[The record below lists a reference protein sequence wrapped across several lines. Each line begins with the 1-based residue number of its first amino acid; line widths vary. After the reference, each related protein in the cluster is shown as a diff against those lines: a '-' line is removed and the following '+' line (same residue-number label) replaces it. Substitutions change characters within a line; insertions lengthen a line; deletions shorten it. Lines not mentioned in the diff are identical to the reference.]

1 MLRKLSRHV
10 TSAKVAAALLICAS
24 AAGCGDNSD
33 EGKKKA
39 DSSAKAPAERLAPA
53 ELVGTYSMVL
63 KPTDLPANPPPE
75 LTDRA
80 ERWTLKIANT
90 GGPNNSPA
98 LALTNDQLGLLES
111 SRLGVIGNRILLH
124 DEECAVAPAL
134 VESEYRWERDGTT
147 LRFTAVKSGCKDKV
161 SLTLLTAEPW
171 AKRP

>member
-1 MLRKLSRHV
+1 MLRKLARRL
-10 TSAKVAAALLICAS
+10 TYANVAVALLIAAT
-24 AAGCGDNSD
+24 AAGCGDSPD
-33 EGKKKA
+33 EGKKDA
-39 DSSAKAPAERLAPA
+39 GPSAATRAEHPAPAA
-53 ELVGTYSMVL
+53 LVGTYSMVL
-63 KPTDLPANPPPE
+63 KPSDLPANPPQE

-80 ERWTLKIANT
+80 ERWTLTIANT

-124 DEECAVAPAL
+124 AEECAVAPAL
-134 VESEYRWERDGTT
+134 VESEYRWKSDGKT

-171 AKRP
+171 AKRS